1 MHTLFNPSNLARKRS
16 CHPEKE
22 LTLCEMLDDPIVQD
36 VMRSDGIARVDV
48 LAACKLIDCSKQRL
62 AA

>member
-1 MHTLFNPSNLARKRS
+1 MHTLVNTPNLVRKRS

-22 LTLCEMLDDPIVQD
+22 LTLCEMLDDPIVHD
-36 VMRSDGIARVDV
+36 LMRSDGIARADV
-48 LAACKLIDCSKQRL
+48 LAAYQLVDCRKQRL